1 MPFNKALT
9 DELNLI
15 LKFPNKSLMQ
25 GLKIHNDADPDIIAA
40 AQRLF
45 DKGIV
50 DRPDGGY
57 LTDLGIDL
65 AEHAQIIQAALTTP
79 LVVAE

>member
-1 MPFNKALT
+1 MPFNKELT
-9 DELNLI
+9 EELNLI

-25 GLKIHNDADPDIIAA
+25 GLKVHHDADSEVIAA

-50 DRPDGGY
+50 TQPDGGY
-57 LTDLGIDL
+57 LTNLGHDL
-65 AEHAQIIQAALTTP
+65 AEHAKIIQSALTHS
-79 LVVAE
+79 

>member
-1 MPFNKALT
+1 MPFNT
-9 DELNLI
+9 EHTQELNLI

-25 GLKIHNDADPDIIAA
+25 GLKIHHDAAPEVVSA

-50 DRPDGGY
+50 TQPDGGY
-57 LTDLGIDL
+57 LTNLGHDL
-65 AEHAQIIQAALTTP
+65 AEHAEVIRRALSHG
-79 LVVAE
+79 E

>member
-1 MPFNKALT
+1 MPFNQELT

-25 GLKIHNDADPDIIAA
+25 GIKIHQDAEPTTIAA

-50 DRPDGGY
+50 TQPDGGY
-57 LTDLGIDL
+57 LTDLGHDL
-65 AEHAQIIQAALTTP
+65 AEHAQVIQSALTH
-79 LVVAE
+79 A

>member
-1 MPFNKALT
+1 MPFTTELT
-9 DELNLI
+9 EELNLI

-25 GLKIHNDADPDIIAA
+25 GLKIHKDAEPAVINA

-50 DRPDGGY
+50 TQPDGGY
-57 LTDLGIDL
+57 LTDLGHDL
-65 AEHAQIIQAALTTP
+65 AEHAQVVQSALSTN
-79 LVVAE
+79 

>member
-1 MPFNKALT
+1 MTFTPQMVTEF
-9 DELNLI
+9 ELL

-25 GLKIHNDADPDIIAA
+25 GLKVHKDAEPEVIAA

-50 DRPDGGY
+50 TLPDGGY
-57 LTDLGIDL
+57 LTDLGYDLID
-65 AEHAQIIQAALTTP
+65 HAQIVHSALT
-79 LVVAE
+79 